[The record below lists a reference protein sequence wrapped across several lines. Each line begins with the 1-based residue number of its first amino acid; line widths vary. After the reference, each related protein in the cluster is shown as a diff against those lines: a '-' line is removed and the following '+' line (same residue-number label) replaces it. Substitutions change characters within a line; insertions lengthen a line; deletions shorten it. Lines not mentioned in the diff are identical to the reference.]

1 MELINRTL
9 MEFDAPSESL
19 AGIPSK
25 NFIWFDFGSLRP
37 APTDRESKRRYEDF
51 KWRLRYEHRDV
62 NVFMA
67 TLNKEDFKDL
77 LSRDEN
83 WIQMGMGSDSSDM
96 KSVDLMNKIIQTPQV
111 FQYGDC
117 RRQKSSNEVYE
128 GYLTPGYKQY
138 WAMYPRHFIKS
149 YSIDLRFKA
158 EKTRLRVCVDR
169 FPIAENNEKHC
180 REAQEDD
187 GEVKFTI
194 TDPCRGKSFES
205 CPGIHVTIGLS
216 SQAITAVSA
225 GNDCKDV
232 RCRSPDQ
239 IKWTLTHSGISCS
252 GGRTVVANWT
262 FQIICFVL

>member
-51 KWRLRYEHRDV
+51 KWWLRYEHRDV

-83 WIQMGMGSDSSDM
+83 WIQMGMGSDSADM
-96 KSVDLMNKIIQTPQV
+96 KSVDLMNKITQTPQV

-117 RRQKSSNEVYE
+117 GRQKSSNEIYE

-138 WAMYPRHFIKS
+138 WVMYPRHFIKS
-149 YSIDLRFKA
+149 YSIDLR
-158 EKTRLRVCVDR
+158 VCVQM
-169 FPIAENNEKHC
+169 IVWA
-180 REAQEDD
+180 
-187 GEVKFTI
+187 
-194 TDPCRGKSFES
+194 
-205 CPGIHVTIGLS
+205 
-216 SQAITAVSA
+216 
-225 GNDCKDV
+225 
-232 RCRSPDQ
+232 
-239 IKWTLTHSGISCS
+239 
-252 GGRTVVANWT
+252 
-262 FQIICFVL
+262 